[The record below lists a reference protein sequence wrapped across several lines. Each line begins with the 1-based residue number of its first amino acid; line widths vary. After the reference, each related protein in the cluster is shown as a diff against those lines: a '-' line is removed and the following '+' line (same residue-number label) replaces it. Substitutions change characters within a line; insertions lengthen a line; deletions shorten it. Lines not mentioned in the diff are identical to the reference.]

1 MPCLVCRALIVGE
14 NKRYKPTRNTL
25 YFYDYNTKGPTM
37 GSGHDLYVKQNML
50 DVSSNQRTYDVT
62 ASELIGGTTA
72 FVKSLETWAIRSPYQ
87 GSCANK
93 GPSVVLV
100 ETEAGKKFSL
110 YSPHS
115 VANFNFDRV
124 GDLNRDG
131 VGLLSQ

>member
-1 MPCLVCRALIVGE
+1 MCRALFVGA
-14 NKRYKPTRNTL
+14 NTKYKAND
-25 YFYDYNTKGPTM
+25 YFFYDHSRYGPTM
-37 GSGHDLYVKQNML
+37 GNSHDLHIGQNML
-50 DVSSNQRTYDVT
+50 DVKSSRGTYDTT

-72 FVKSLETWAIRSPYQ
+72 FVRSLETWVLRSPYQ
-87 GSCANK
+87 AACANK

-124 GDLNRDG
+124 GNLDRDG
-131 VGLLSQ
+131 VGLSM

>member
-1 MPCLVCRALIVGE
+1 MCRALFVGT
-14 NKRYKPTRNTL
+14 NTKYKPTRNTN
-25 YFYDYNTKGPTM
+25 YFYDYSSYGPRV
-37 GSGHDLYVKQNML
+37 GSGYDLRVEQNML
-50 DVSSNQRTYDVT
+50 DVSSSEGTYDVT
-62 ASELIGGTTA
+62 ASELIGGKTA
-72 FVKSLETWAIRSPYQ
+72 FVKSLETWVLRSPYQ

-124 GDLNRDG
+124 GDLNKIG
-131 VGLLSQ
+131 VGMR